1 MPCDDDSFL
10 GAAERLAHDIADS
23 AVWFESRCS
32 WMGAQ
37 PGDESRPIGSVR
49 IHEALGPDLYDGTS
63 GVALFLAEASAHLD
77 DARLRHTSLG
87 ALGHALDHADH
98 IVPEQRD
105 GLYAGQIGIAYAAT
119 RVAERLNDE
128 AALHSARH
136 LLRAWQRRGLR
147 PACADVFAGRA
158 GSVIGLVA
166 MSEVIDE
173 PWVLDAAV
181 AMGEALVSDARKSS
195 DGWSWSNRDDPTNHH
210 LCGYS
215 HGAAG
220 IGHAMFELFGA
231 TRDAR
236 FRDAGEQAFA
246 YEHSWFRRRS
256 GSWPDLRGIARTAG
270 TNVPAP
276 AAASWCHGAPGIAV
290 SRLRAERLASS
301 RHTRREADAAV
312 TITAG
317 LARDLL
323 RRTPDD
329 FSLCHGAA
337 GLADV
342 LLYAATTR
350 DNPQGAHLAA
360 AIGRLGIARLL
371 VTGAGFPCGLPDG
384 QTPGLFLG
392 LAGIGLSYLR
402 LARREVASPLVIQRP
417 SVVDTRR
424 APSSESAVNST
435 GGVP

>member
-1 MPCDDDSFL
+1 MSSDHDSFL
-10 GAAERLAHDIADS
+10 GAAERLANDIADS

-32 WMGAQ
+32 WMGAR
-37 PGDESRPIGSVR
+37 PGDESRPIGTVR
-49 IHEALGPDLYDGTS
+49 IREALGPDLYDGTS
-63 GVALFLAEASAHLD
+63 GVALFLAEASVPLD
-77 DARLRHTSLG
+77 DARLRRTALG
-87 ALGHALDHADH
+87 ALRHALDRADH
-98 IVPEQRD
+98 IVPEQHD

-119 RVAERLNDE
+119 RVAERLDDE
-128 AALHSARH
+128 AALNGASH
-136 LLRAWQRRGLR
+136 LLRAWRRRGLH

-158 GSVIGLVA
+158 GAVIGLVA
-166 MSEVIDE
+166 MSELIDE
-173 PWVLDAAV
+173 PWVLDAA
-181 AMGEALVSDARKSS
+181 GDTGDALISDARKSS
-195 DGWSWSNRDDPTNHH
+195 DGWSWSDPNDPTNHH

-220 IGHAMFELFGA
+220 VGHAMLELFGA

-246 YEHSWFRRRS
+246 YEHSWFRRQS
-256 GSWPDLRGIARTAG
+256 DSWPDLRGVARTAG

-301 RHTRREADAAV
+301 PRTLREADAAV
-312 TITAG
+312 TITVK

-329 FSLCHGAA
+329 FCLCHGAA

-342 LLYAATTR
+342 LLYAATTQ
-350 DNPQGAHLAA
+350 DDGQSADVAA
-360 AIGRLGIARLL
+360 AIGRLGIERLL
-371 VTGAGFPCGLPDG
+371 VPRGEFPCGLPDG

-392 LAGIGLSYLR
+392 LAGIGLLYLR
-402 LARREVASPLVIQRP
+402 LACRDVASPLVIQRP
-417 SVVDTRR
+417 GVVDTRR
-424 APSSESAVNST
+424 APSIESIVNST